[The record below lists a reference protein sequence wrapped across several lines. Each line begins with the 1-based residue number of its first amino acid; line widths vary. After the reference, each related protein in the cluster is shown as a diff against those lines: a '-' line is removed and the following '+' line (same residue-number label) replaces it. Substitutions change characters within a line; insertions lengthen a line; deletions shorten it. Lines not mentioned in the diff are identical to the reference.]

1 MKVVL
6 AIPDTTPEEIERSVE
21 GYLSLD
27 LKPQQKKGRGV
38 IKKNAAGISFTEN
51 VDPHPVEIIVHLILI
66 VLTAGLWPKQLEDN
80 GDITV
85 VVYENGKEVARDTDP
100 AYAQIIY

>member
-1 MKVVL
+1 MK
-6 AIPDTTPEEIERSVE
+6 IDFRER
-21 GYLSLD
+21 
-27 LKPQQKKGRGV
+27 
-38 IKKNAAGISFTEN
+38 AT
-51 VDPHPVEIIVHLILI
+51 
-66 VLTAGLWPKQLEDN
+66 DN